1 MILVQIFKPKEG
13 ERLPDISE
21 LKNLFHEC
29 MPLFIALGDEIRLSI
44 IESLTDAAYR
54 TCDGDFS
61 SENLSRHG
69 LNVREITDKTNLSRP
84 AVSHHL
90 KLLKDAGLI
99 SIRREGTCNYY
110 YLTIGQST
118 RQLTRLGT
126 ELQSFLGMDTHK
138 KAGEPYSGALNN
150 RNVSDGMNSYE

>member
-1 MILVQIFKPKEG
+1 M
-13 ERLPDISE
+13 PDVLE
-21 LKNLFHEC
+21 LKNLFHDC

-54 TCDGDFS
+54 TCGGDFS
-61 SENLSRHG
+61 LENLSRHG
-69 LNVREITDKTNLSRP
+69 MNVREITEKTSLSRP

-99 SIRREGTCNYY
+99 SIHREGTCNYY
-110 YLTIGQST
+110 YLSIVDST

-126 ELQSFLGMDTHK
+126 NLQSFLGMD
-138 KAGEPYSGALNN
+138 A
-150 RNVSDGMNSYE
+150 